1 MLVHSRRACSY
12 EGQIGQREKLL
23 SSAARAFGFE
33 ACNESPFGSEAWGAA
48 REPSTSKRNKD
59 ALSSLAEKR
68 LADDMTDAYVDWREE
83 RAAVW
88 LAYDGWTSAPTADA
102 AAAFAVYRAALDREE
117 RAAEV
122 YGRLVMQLA
131 AGTSLTFNS

>member
-1 MLVHSRRACSY
+1 M
-12 EGQIGQREKLL
+12 QRVALWL
-23 SSAARAFGFE
+23 RSV
-33 ACNESPFGSEAWGAA
+33 GAA
-48 REPSTSKRNKD
+48 REPSTSKRNRD

-88 LAYDGWTSAPTADA
+88 LAYDGWTSAPASDA
-102 AAAFAVYRAALDREE
+102 AVAFAVYRAALDREE

-131 AGTSLTFNS
+131 AGASFAFNS

>member
-1 MLVHSRRACSY
+1 M
-12 EGQIGQREKLL
+12 QRV
-23 SSAARAFGFE
+23 ARWLRGV
-33 ACNESPFGSEAWGAA
+33 GAA
-48 REPSTSKRNKD
+48 REPSTSKRNRD
-59 ALSSLAEKR
+59 ALSGLAEKR

-102 AAAFAVYRAALDREE
+102 AVAFAVYRAALDREE

>member
-1 MLVHSRRACSY
+1 M
-12 EGQIGQREKLL
+12 QRV
-23 SSAARAFGFE
+23 AFWLRGV
-33 ACNESPFGSEAWGAA
+33 GAA
-48 REPSTSKRNKD
+48 REPSTSTRSRD
-59 ALSSLAEKR
+59 ALGSLAEKR

-88 LAYDGWTSAPTADA
+88 LAYDGWTCAPMADGA
-102 AAAFAVYRAALDREE
+102 VAFAVYRAALDREE

-131 AGTSLTFNS
+131 AGTSLAFNS

>member
-1 MLVHSRRACSY
+1 
-12 EGQIGQREKLL
+12 
-23 SSAARAFGFE
+23 
-33 ACNESPFGSEAWGAA
+33 
-48 REPSTSKRNKD
+48 
-59 ALSSLAEKR
+59 LAEKR

-88 LAYDGWTSAPTADA
+88 LAYDGWTCAPMADGA
-102 AAAFAVYRAALDREE
+102 VAFAVYRAALDREE

-131 AGTSLTFNS
+131 AGTSLAFNS